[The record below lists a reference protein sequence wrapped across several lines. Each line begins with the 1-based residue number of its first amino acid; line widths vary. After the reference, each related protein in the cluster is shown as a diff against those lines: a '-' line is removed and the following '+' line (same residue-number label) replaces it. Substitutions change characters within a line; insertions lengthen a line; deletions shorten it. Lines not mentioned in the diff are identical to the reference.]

1 MSDSARQ
8 SPIDGRRLDS
18 DGSLLRRFQAGEQD
32 AATAL
37 FRRYAQ
43 RIQHLARRNM
53 ATDLGIRFDAD
64 DVVQSVFRTFFRRVQ
79 AGCYQLPDGE
89 ELWRLLLVLA
99 LNKVRALAVHHRALK
114 RNVNATVVQEPQSL
128 SRYATKN
135 SDELALHSL
144 QLVIAELLDRLPA
157 VQQQIIVK
165 RINGCQIEEIAAD
178 TGRSKRT
185 VERVLQSFRQR
196 LRGAIDE
203 PTHHIDD
210 DII

>member
-1 MSDSARQ
+1 MSGPARQ
-8 SPIDGRRLDS
+8 SPENGCRLDS

-37 FRRYAQ
+37 FRRYAH

-53 ATDLGIRFDAD
+53 ATDLGVRFDAD

-79 AGCYQLPDGE
+79 AGCYNLPDGE

-114 RNVNATVVQEPQSL
+114 RNVKATVVQEPQIL
-128 SRYATKN
+128 SRHATTT

-144 QLVIAELLDRLPA
+144 QLVIAELLDRLPP
-157 VQQQIIVK
+157 VQQQIVVK
-165 RINGCQIEEIAAD
+165 RINGCQVEEIATG

-185 VERVLQSFRQR
+185 VERVLQSFRER

-203 PTHHIDD
+203 PTNNIDD
-210 DII
+210 HTV

>member
-1 MSDSARQ
+1 MSESARQ
-8 SPIDGRRLDS
+8 SSVNGCRLNS
-18 DGSLLRRFQAGEQD
+18 DGSLLRRFQSGEQD

-43 RIQHLARRNM
+43 RIQHLAQRNM
-53 ATDLGIRFDAD
+53 AADLGVRFDAE

-79 AGCYQLPDGE
+79 SGYYHLPDGE

-114 RNVNATVVQEPQSL
+114 RDVNATIVQEPQAL
-128 SRYATKN
+128 SRHATRTT
-135 SDELALHSL
+135 DELALHSL
-144 QLVIAELLDRLPA
+144 QLVVAELIDTLPV

-196 LRGAIDE
+196 LRGAINE
-203 PTHHIDD
+203 PTHNSGDG
-210 DII
+210 II